1 MKKTDEEEGTDMTEN
16 EEPTSA
22 EDKKPDVQVFH
33 RVNKLKKKAG
43 GEGDGP
49 GYIDKDAIKRAQT
62 VIVQKHEAYTQEVE
76 VVISSIESSWNEALE
91 EHMRGEEASL
101 ESLYHYANH
110 IKDLASTFGY
120 ELMQHFGSSLR
131 DFIETVDLTNKAHH
145 IIVKAHID
153 VMWVAYKENIRD
165 HGGEKAEELKMFVAK
180 AIEKYS

>member
-1 MKKTDEEEGTDMTEN
+1 MKKTDEEGDDMTEN
-16 EEPTSA
+16 EESGAA
-22 EDKKPDVQVFH
+22 EKVPEVQVFH

-49 GYIDKDAIKRAQT
+49 GYIDKDAIKRAQS
-62 VIVQKHEAYTQEVE
+62 VIIQKHDAYTQEVE
-76 VVISSIESSWNEALE
+76 VVISSIEGAWNEALE
-91 EHMRGEEASL
+91 AHMRGEDASL
-101 ESLYHYANH
+101 EDLYHYANH

-120 ELMQHFGSSLR
+120 DLMQHFGSSLR

-165 HGGEKAEELKMFVAK
+165 HGGDKAEELKMFVAK